1 MGAVELAINDI
12 RYWIS
17 IPKYPKSSLNSI
29 LYIINMRGYMRA
41 KVEVIYRDISNYF
54 ITSCEL
60 VIN

>member
-1 MGAVELAINDI
+1 MELAINNI

-29 LYIINMRGYMRA
+29 LYIINIRGYTRA
-41 KVEVIYRDISNYF
+41 KVKVIYRDISNYS
-54 ITSCEL
+54 ITSYEL